1 MGRGGHVCVKD
12 LMVCHKEFGLSP
24 VAQKSVKALSV
35 YLRGG
40 GAQVSEGQRE
50 RDRERSRAHLK
61 WGSSSPDVLREPT
74 NCEMVT

>member
-1 MGRGGHVCVKD
+1 MSAGGGGAGEEVGWAVGATCVKD

-40 GAQVSEGQRE
+40 GVQVSEGQRE
-50 RDRERSRAHLK
+50 TDREAGL
-61 WGSSSPDVLREPT
+61 T
-74 NCEMVT
+74 